1 MTKTLQE
8 NVWRPIKL
16 GGGSSAS
23 GYNITNYAVSTS
35 WYNKIIDVSNG
46 SRYTRLRRYYEADKA
61 SVEIARAMDII
72 AEDITSCNADTKS
85 PFEIDFGDDN
95 KLTKTY
101 MALINSAQESWAER
115 TKFDCE
121 FFNRVR
127 RTLVLGSTFY
137 KKNADGTLSELPSE
151 RFVGYIIDENDENLV
166 THYLYDPTLERL
178 DKRGR
183 RTYSRSGGAAM
194 KSSPDLYDSIPV
206 DDLLILKIGEGP
218 FGKSLIEDVYRT
230 WKQLD
235 MLEQAVLIYRVVR
248 APERRIF
255 YIDTGN
261 LQGPKREA
269 AIERQRIRLMQKR
282 VAKGGEVETE
292 YDPHSTGED
301 IFIPTNSSGKGS
313 RVETLSGGGNL
324 GELTDLSYWLRK
336 LSSGLR
342 IPSSMIDS
350 QQEGADQHQ
359 FSDMRVG
366 QMYQIEM
373 RYLGHVKRLKA
384 GIVAALSKNFDEFC
398 DKREIVLK
406 ENVTFSV
413 AEAMSFSIYR
423 EIEINSTLMNVYAS
437 SSNMNALSKRYSL
450 ERFMNMD
457 KEELVENEFDKLLE
471 MGIEEEKIKEMP
483 EHVMRNLV
491 YGDGRLGEQYGIKVE
506 ETSRF

>member
-1 MTKTLQE
+1 MTQTLQE
-8 NVWRPIKL
+8 NVWRPVKL
-16 GGGSSAS
+16 GGQSS
-23 GYNITNYAVSTS
+23 GYTITNYAVSSS

-46 SRYTRLRRYYEADKA
+46 NRYSRLRRYYEADKA
-61 SVEIARAMDII
+61 SVEISRAMDII

-85 PFEIDFGDDN
+85 PFEIDFDDDH
-95 KLTKTY
+95 KLTRTY
-101 MALINSAQESWAER
+101 MTLINAAQESWAER
-115 TKFDCE
+115 TCFDE
-121 FFNRVR
+121 ELFNRVR
-127 RTLVLGSTFY
+127 RTLVLGCTFY
-137 KKNADGTLSELPSE
+137 RKNKDGTLSELPSE
-151 RFVGYIIDENDENLV
+151 RFVGYVISENDENVV
-166 THYLYDPTLERL
+166 THYLYDPALERF

-194 KSSPDLYDSIPV
+194 KANPDMYEPISI
-206 DDLLILKIGEGP
+206 DDLVVLKIGEGP

-235 MLEQAVLIYRVVR
+235 LLEQAVLIYRVVR

-269 AIERQRIRLMQKR
+269 AMEKQRIRLAQKR

-313 RVETLSGGGNL
+313 RVETLPGGTAI
-324 GELTDLSYWLRK
+324 GELADLDYWRK
-336 LSSGLR
+336 KLASGLR
-342 IPSSMIDS
+342 IPASMIDS

-359 FSDMRVG
+359 FNDMRVG

-384 GIVAALSKNFDEFC
+384 GIVKPLAENFEDFC
-398 DKREIVLK
+398 EKREIKLK
-406 ENVTFSV
+406 KEATFGIT
-413 AEAMSFSIYR
+413 EAMSFSIYR

-437 SSNMNALSKRYSL
+437 SSNMPSISRRYAL

-457 KEELVENEFDKLLE
+457 KEELVENEYDRLMELGLDDKQ
-471 MGIEEEKIKEMP
+471 IKDMP

-491 YGDGRLGEQYGIKVE
+491 YGDGRLGTKYGIKVE
-506 ETSRF
+506 ESTGF